1 LDTLRTLGAALFLT
15 SRAALLICRKSPSKA
30 SRLLFTEQR
39 DFEEALPGEVQPTL
53 DYEEWLSRGR
63 AFVGARDRNSWDLG
77 DWIEE
82 GDDHFN
88 ARNFIGGVPGYMLL
102 GKGTDEN
109 GETCYRSY
117 KLPNFYKEI
126 SDVLG
131 IAVQTLK
138 NKAVVARAYSK
149 FDRIPQLSF
158 THHAEV
164 ASCPRRLEYL
174 QACLDVPEGERPRTL
189 SWLRK
194 YVDREEGRTVSKY
207 DEMKYVQVMV
217 PEAMYDK
224 LKDLGSYYNV
234 RLPNLIE
241 AACHN
246 AIADLIEQEA
256 QKISLDKFH
265 VYEGKW
271 PFPKAKKFE
280 TQARPRSHSIRT
292 KSRSITSK
300 SPDSFMRP
308 PVSWNRLGR
317 ISKSH
322 RNAIGRNQHTRV
334 VRHFSR
340 A

>member
-1 LDTLRTLGAALFLT
+1 L
-15 SRAALLICRKSPSKA
+15 SIA
-30 SRLLFTEQR
+30 SDVISEL
-39 DFEEALPGEVQPTL
+39 AEVKPPIE
-53 DYEEWLSRGR
+53 YEEWLSRGG

-88 ARNFIGGVPGYMLL
+88 ARNFVDGIPGYMLL

-109 GETCYRSY
+109 GETCHRSY

-149 FDRIPQLSF
+149 FDRISQLSF

-174 QACLDVPEGERPRTL
+174 KACLDVPEGERPRTL

-194 YVDREEGRTVSKY
+194 YVDKEEGRTVSKY

-217 PEAMYDK
+217 PLEMYGK

-241 AACHN
+241 AACQH

-256 QKISLDKFH
+256 KKISLDKFH

-271 PFPKAKKFE
+271 PFRKVKAGPNPHRLRRQ
-280 TQARPRSHSIRT
+280 TIRT
-292 KSRSITSK
+292 KGRSINDK
-300 SPDSFMRP
+300 APDRFMHP
-308 PVSWNRLGR
+308 ISVVNWNRLGR
-317 ISKSH
+317 IGKSH
-322 RNAIGRNQHTRV
+322 RNASGRNQHTRV